1 MRPELSRLAVLAA
14 ALAPGAA
21 ERLVLLV
28 AEDSASAAA
37 ALAAALALASR
48 EARVDAVAAAFAD
61 PDSRSQTTADG
72 GAHPLLQRL
81 AREER
86 ARARSER

>member
-1 MRPELSRLAVLAA
+1 MRPELRRLAALAA

-37 ALAAALALASR
+37 LAAALALGGR

-61 PDSRSQTTADG
+61 PDSRSQTTDG
-72 GAHPLLQRL
+72 AAHPLLRRL

-86 ARARSER
+86 ARAARGR

>member
-1 MRPELSRLAVLAA
+1 MRPELRRLAALAA

-37 ALAAALALASR
+37 LAAALARGGR

-61 PDSRSQTTADG
+61 PDSPSQTTTDAT
-72 GAHPLLQRL
+72 AHPLLRRL

-86 ARARSER
+86 AGARRR